1 MLEMS
6 KRRPWD
12 ARLAWYFAR
21 KTLGSFREGRLE
33 LVCGPQTYAGGD
45 SATGPSATIVVH
57 DERFFSRVLWREEI
71 GMGESYMDGD
81 WSSPDLVAVA
91 RFAIRNMA
99 ELNRRNRLSSALN
112 RWRRRLMHSLRDNT
126 LRGSRKN
133 IRYHYDLS
141 NDFFR
146 LFLDPT
152 MAYSCGY
159 FEPGDDTLDQAQ
171 IAKYERICRKLVL
184 EPGDHL
190 LEIGTGW
197 GGLALY
203 AARNYG
209 CRVTTTTISKDQH
222 DGAHELFRAAGLL
235 GSRIELLFEDYR
247 SLQGRY
253 DKLVSVEMFE
263 AVGFARYDEFFATC
277 DRLLSPDGS
286 MLLQTITVPDQRF
299 AEYLEYADWI
309 QTYIFPGSEL
319 SSVGE
324 IQKSLARSTQL
335 TLHHSEE
342 IGQHYARTLAA
353 WRQRFQAA
361 LPEARALGFDDRFIR
376 MWEYYLAICEA
387 SFLERN
393 TGNVQLV
400 LAKINA
406 RRALFGEPRDA
417 GEDAERS
424 IERGLLPEGASAA
437 LKSGGL
443 RPASAR
449 VLFSW
454 AESGLGRRKAH
465 GQESADRGYPGR
477 GWARAVQPSGLT
489 TVFSQ

>member
-1 MLEMS
+1 MIGIFE
-6 KRRPWD
+6 RRPWD

-21 KTLGSFREGRLE
+21 KTLASFREGRLE
-33 LVCGPQTYAGGD
+33 LVCGSQTYAGGD
-45 SATGPSATIVVH
+45 SANGPSATIVVH
-57 DERFFSRVLWREEI
+57 DERFFSRVLWREEV

-112 RWRRRLMHSLRDNT
+112 RWRRRLMHSMRDNT

-152 MAYSCGY
+152 MAYSCAY
-159 FEPGDDTLDQAQ
+159 FESADDTLEQAQ
-171 IAKYERICRKLVL
+171 IAKYERICRKLML
-184 EPGDHL
+184 EPGEHL

-203 AARNYG
+203 AAQNYG
-209 CRVTTTTISKDQH
+209 CHVTTTTISRDQH
-222 DGAHELFRAAGLL
+222 DAARELFRAAGLL
-235 GSRIELLFEDYR
+235 GGRIELLREDYR
-247 SLQGRY
+247 NLKGRY

-263 AVGFARYDEFFATC
+263 AVGFARYDEFFGAC
-277 DRLLSPDGS
+277 DRLLTSDGL
-286 MLLQTITVPDQRF
+286 MLLQTITLPDQRF

-342 IGQHYARTLAA
+342 IGQHYARTLSHWSA
-353 WRQRFQAA
+353 RFQSA
-361 LPEARALGFDDRFIR
+361 LGEVRALGFDDRFVR

-393 TGNVQLV
+393 TGNVQLL
-400 LAKINA
+400 LAKMNT
-406 RRALFGEPRDA
+406 RKPLFGEPREA
-417 GEDAERS
+417 C
-424 IERGLLPEGASAA
+424 EGAVAVLEEEFLPGNASVPMKTGR
-437 LKSGGL
+437 LK
-443 RPASAR
+443 RTSAR
-449 VLFSW
+449 ASFS
-454 AESGLGRRKAH
+454 S
-465 GQESADRGYPGR
+465 
-477 GWARAVQPSGLT
+477 
-489 TVFSQ
+489 